1 MSFWEHVEALRK
13 VLLRIAVVMGV
24 AMAGAFVA
32 MPWLF
37 DNVIMAP
44 CDPSFP
50 VYRFFDAIAPG
61 SSGGDF
67 RIDVVSIE
75 LASQIF
81 VHLSASGW
89 TALVAAFPIV
99 LYLLWTFVAPALYE
113 HERRG
118 VARTFLWGNLMFYT
132 GVALAY
138 FVIFP
143 LTLRFLGTYRLSGTI
158 RPVVSLES
166 YMDNFFT
173 LLLLMG
179 LVFELPVLAWLLG
192 RLGVLTRRFFSS
204 YRRHAV
210 MVLLIVAALITPT
223 GDPFTLAVVFVPI
236 YALWEASARLVP
248 PGNDEEPEQ
257 TVKKD

>member
-1 MSFWEHVEALRK
+1 MSFWEHVEALRR
-13 VLLRIAVVMGV
+13 VLLRIAAVIVV
-24 AMAGAFVA
+24 AMVGAFVA

-37 DNVIMAP
+37 DHVIMAP
-44 CDPSFP
+44 CNPSFP

-61 SSGGDF
+61 SAGDNF
-67 RIDVVSIE
+67 SIDVVSIE

-81 VHLSASGW
+81 VHLSAAGW
-89 TALVAAFPIV
+89 TALLVAFPIV
-99 LYLLWTFVAPALYE
+99 LYQLWTFVAPALYE

-118 VARTFLWGNLMFYT
+118 VVKSFLWGNLMFYS

-143 LTLRFLGTYRLSGTI
+143 LTLRFLATYRLSSTI
-158 RPVVSLES
+158 RPIVSLES

-173 LLLLMG
+173 LLLMMG
-179 LVFELPVLAWLLG
+179 MVFELPLVAWLLG
-192 RLGVLTRRFFSS
+192 RLGVLSRGFFSS
-204 YRRHAV
+204 YRRHAI
-210 MVLLIVAALITPT
+210 MVILIVAALITPT

-248 PGNDEEPEQ
+248 ARSA
-257 TVKKD
+257 